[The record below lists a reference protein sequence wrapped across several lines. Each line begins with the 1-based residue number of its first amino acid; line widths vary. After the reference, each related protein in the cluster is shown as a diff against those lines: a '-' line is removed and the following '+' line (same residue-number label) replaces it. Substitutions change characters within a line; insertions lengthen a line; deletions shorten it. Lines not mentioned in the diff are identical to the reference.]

1 VVAKGKGS
9 VAKALE
15 GNVFQ
20 QLGFSPDESVA
31 LKMRAEL
38 HSRIVEVIKSRDYT
52 QVQLA
57 EMLNTDQPRIS
68 NLMRGKIANFNL
80 ETLVVYAEALGMKP
94 EIKINR
100 RPVEMA
106 ASR

>member
-1 VVAKGKGS
+1 MAKEKS
-9 VAKALE
+9 IVKTLT

-38 HSRIVEVIKSRDYT
+38 HSSIVGVIKRREYSQT
-52 QVQLA
+52 QLA
-57 EMLNTDQPRIS
+57 EMFDTDQPRIS

-80 ETLVVYAEALGMKP
+80 ETLVTYAETLGMNPQMKTS
-94 EIKINR
+94 R
-100 RPVEMA
+100 RPAPAELA
-106 ASR
+106 AAR